1 MSRGKAIE
9 SVPDSTPSNI
19 PGRAAAL
26 DDRHHRLKTKFRPA
40 IKMGEA
46 GEYGNGQHRSPD
58 DPPSNEF
65 PVKAS
70 AVDQDDTIEEMKQDL
85 IKLGPKGDG
94 ANVNGYT
101 PYGQAVLENRDIAW
115 LDRKRQ
121 QAQYLDYEKY
131 LANRFNLK
139 DPPTA
144 MFFESIMPRYF
155 QERLAQIHEVAELQK
170 KIAELRL
177 LGPQSEDDLYM
188 EYAILN
194 GLVQLPKGAVW
205 DPDSWYDTKDQHE
218 LYVRGLFNPRRYF
231 QPTWRQPVHRHDV
244 TNMNTST
251 PGWAGQ
257 DVNGLPARSFTNPN
271 FLNIAGSQPPLL
283 KGAQFSNVAR
293 MTA

>member
-9 SVPDSTPSNI
+9 AVPDATPSNI
-19 PGRAAAL
+19 PAKAAAL
-26 DDRHHRLKTKFRPA
+26 DDRAHRLKTKFRPA
-40 IKMGEA
+40 IKMGEP
-46 GEYGNGQHRSPD
+46 GLYGNGQARD
-58 DPPSNEF
+58 DQPPSNEF

-70 AVDQDDTIEEMKQDL
+70 AVDEDDTIEEMKQDL
-85 IKLGPKGDG
+85 IKQGPRGDG
-94 ANVNGYT
+94 AIVNGYT
-101 PYGQAVLENRDIAW
+101 PYGQAVLENRDIAY

-121 QAQYLDYEKY
+121 QAQYVDYEKY

-177 LGPQSEDDLYM
+177 LGPQSEDDLWM

-194 GLVQLPKGAVW
+194 GLIQLPKGAVW
-205 DPDSWYDTKDQHE
+205 DPDSWYDTRDQKE

-231 QPTWRQPVHRHDV
+231 APTWRQPAYRHDV
-244 TNMNTST
+244 ANRNVAD
-251 PGWAGQ
+251 PAWGGA

-271 FLNIAGSQPPLL
+271 FLNINQSANPLL
-283 KGAQFSNVAR
+283 KGASFNNVPR
-293 MTA
+293 LTAQ